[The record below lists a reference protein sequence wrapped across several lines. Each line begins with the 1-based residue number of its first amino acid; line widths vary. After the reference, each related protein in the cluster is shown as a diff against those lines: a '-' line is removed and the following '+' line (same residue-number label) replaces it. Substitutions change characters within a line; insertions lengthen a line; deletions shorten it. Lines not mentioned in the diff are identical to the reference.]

1 MSSQDFQGFDHF
13 LRGMHPAMNPATTL
27 QGEHWR
33 IGLITESLIRLEWS
47 DSGEFEDRATLM
59 AVDRA
64 FLPSNPATTLQG
76 EHWRIG
82 LITESLI
89 RLEWSDS
96 GEFEDRATLMAV
108 DRAFLP
114 SGAVDYTTGER
125 DGMLVVET
133 PALRLTYDRKPFSKE
148 GLTIVVKG
156 VPDSQFNTWHYGDDP
171 KGNLGGTG
179 LAVQHLALRR
189 RSQRQSRRHRTHAR

>member
-1 MSSQDFQGFDHF
+1 MSSQDFQGFGRF
-13 LRGMHPAMNPATTL
+13 LRGMHPAMSPT
-27 QGEHWR
+27 
-33 IGLITESLIRLEWS
+33 
-47 DSGEFEDRATLM
+47 
-59 AVDRA
+59 
-64 FLPSNPATTLQG
+64 TTLQG

-148 GLTIVVKG
+148 GQIGRAHV
-156 VPDSQFNTWHYGDDP
+156 
-171 KGNLGGTG
+171 
-179 LAVQHLALRR
+179 
-189 RSQRQSRRHRTHAR
+189 

>member
-64 FLPSNPATTLQG
+64 FEKPLAKDYATV
-76 EHWRIG
+76 G
-82 LITESLI
+82 LEG
-89 RLEWSDS
+89 DHQDQN
-96 GEFEDRATLMAV
+96 ED
-108 DRAFLP
+108 
-114 SGAVDYTTGER
+114 
-125 DGMLVVET
+125 
-133 PALRLTYDRKPFSKE
+133 
-148 GLTIVVKG
+148 
-156 VPDSQFNTWHYGDDP
+156 
-171 KGNLGGTG
+171 
-179 LAVQHLALRR
+179 
-189 RSQRQSRRHRTHAR
+189 